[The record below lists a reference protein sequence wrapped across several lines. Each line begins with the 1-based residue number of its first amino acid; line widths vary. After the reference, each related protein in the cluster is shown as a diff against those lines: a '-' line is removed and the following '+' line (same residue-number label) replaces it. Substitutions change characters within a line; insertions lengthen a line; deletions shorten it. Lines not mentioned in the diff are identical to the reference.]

1 MAKELFVRGTTIDAA
16 RRFLLRD
23 KGTPEWDALSEQ
35 LTPEQRALI
44 DQKVDT
50 SAWYP
55 ASIYVAV
62 LERAAETV
70 ARGDGEGYLK
80 RLGRFVLDDGVNSLY
95 RAFFRIASPGLVI
108 RGSAL
113 LWGMFFK
120 GNKLKILD
128 SSRRSVS
135 VAVVDTPVLSHRLC
149 QSIVGGME
157 ASLEHAGAKNVT
169 FELRNCGEGQC
180 NRCDF
185 HFTWTR

>member
-1 MAKELFVRGTTIDAA
+1 MGRELFIRGTTVDAA
-16 RRFLLRD
+16 RRFLLRE
-23 KGTPEWDALSEQ
+23 KGTPEWDAFSAA

-55 ASIYVAV
+55 AALYVAV

-70 ARGDGEGYLK
+70 AGDDAPGYLN

-128 SSRRSVS
+128 STRRSVS
-135 VAVVDTPVLSHRLC
+135 AAVVDTPTLSHRLC
-149 QSIVGGME
+149 ESIVGGME
-157 ASLEHAGAKNVT
+157 ASLEHAGAKNVK

-185 HFTWTR
+185 HFTWSR